1 VRIGDIRP
9 AADPAALRP
18 LEGLRILALEQMQ
31 ALPFATQLMAH
42 LGAEVIKV
50 EHPER
55 GDTGRGATPRAVD
68 HTGREVGATYLR
80 NNLGKRS
87 IGIDLK
93 REAGRDLILRMAPHF
108 DVVAENF
115 KAGSLDALGL
125 GYAAVHAVAPRAIY
139 ASISGFGNLRPSP
152 YKRWPAYA
160 PIAEAMGGILEP
172 NRKGNDPPSV
182 VPAQGL
188 GDNASALFSV
198 IGILSALRRRDQ
210 TGVGQHVDVAMY
222 DAMIAMADMTPQL
235 HSLGAD
241 ANHAA
246 AGRTAIVA
254 AFRALDGH
262 FVIAVF
268 REHQFERFANTIGKP
283 EWVGSAEFATREDWA
298 RNIEPIVRPA
308 VEAWARDK
316 TKLEASA
323 LFAEQGIA
331 AGPSNTAQDLV
342 DDPHVAA
349 HDMLLEV
356 PLPDRGPMLLCG
368 NPIKLSDAPEG
379 PVSSFPGLGEHTDAV
394 LREVLDLSDDELA
407 ALRAERTI
415 GP

>member
-1 VRIGDIRP
+1 MRIGDIRP

-55 GDTGRGATPRAVD
+55 GDTGRGATPRVID

-87 IGIDLK
+87 IGVDLK
-93 REAGRDLILRMAPHF
+93 TAAGRDLILRMAPQF
-108 DVVAENF
+108 DIFAENF

-125 GYAAVHAVAPRAIY
+125 GYEAVHAVAPRAIY

-172 NRKGNDPPSV
+172 NRKGENPPQV

-198 IGILSALRRRDQ
+198 IGILSALRQRDQ
-210 TGVGQHVDVAMY
+210 TGTGQHVDVAMY
-222 DAMIAMADMTPQL
+222 DAMIAMADMSPQL
-235 HSLGAD
+235 HSLGED

-254 AFRALDGH
+254 AFRADDGH

-268 REHQFERFANTIGKP
+268 REHHFEKFANTIGKS
-283 EWVGSAEFATREDWA
+283 EWIGSPEFATREDWA
-298 RNIEPIVRPA
+298 RNIETIVRPA
-308 VEAWARDK
+308 VEAWASNK
-316 TKLEASA
+316 SKLEASR
-323 LFAEQGIA
+323 LFADQGIA
-331 AGPSNTAQDLV
+331 AGPSNTSQDLV

-356 PLPDRGPMLLCG
+356 PIPDRDPMLLCG
-368 NPIKLSDAPEG
+368 NPIKLSNAPEG
-379 PVSSFPGLGEHTDAV
+379 PISSFPGLGEHTDAV
-394 LREVLDLSDDELA
+394 LREVLKLGDEEIA
-407 ALRAERTI
+407 ELRAMGAI